1 MILRILGLAAILLG
15 GGALAPAQAEPPT
28 VVASIKPIQSL
39 VAGVMQGA
47 GVPQLL
53 IKGLASP
60 HAYSLRPSEARALS
74 EADLVFWVGPEL
86 ETFMVKPLAAL
97 AAEVKAVALAM
108 APGVERLPTRAG
120 GMWEADADDAHDA
133 AHLRSDMH
141 VWLDPRNAEAMVD
154 AIVGALSSAA
164 PERAATWRANGAR
177 LRSELDQLDRGLE
190 ARLAPVRDRPF
201 VVFHDGYQYFEHRY
215 RLNAVGAI
223 TVDPERRP
231 GAQRLRAIQAR
242 LGALEAACVFAEP
255 QFEPAL
261 VDTLLEGTK
270 ARKGVLDPL
279 GAALDA
285 GPDQYFQLLDGLAA
299 SLVDCLVGPGSG

>member
-1 MILRILGLAAILLG
+1 MPLRPLGLAAILLG
-15 GGALAPAQAEPPT
+15 AGALAPAQADAPT
-28 VVASIKPIQSL
+28 VVASIKPIDSL
-39 VAGVMQGA
+39 VAGVMRGGGA
-47 GVPQLL
+47 PQLL
-53 IKGLASP
+53 VRGVASP
-60 HAYSLRPSEARALS
+60 HTYSLRPSEARALS
-74 EADLVFWVGPEL
+74 DAELVFWVGPQL

-97 AAEVKAVALAM
+97 AAGVKVVALAT

-120 GMWEADADDAHDA
+120 GMWEADADDAHDQ
-133 AHLRSDMH
+133 AHPGSDMH
-141 VWLDPRNAEAMVD
+141 VWLDPRNAEAMVE
-154 AIVGALSSAA
+154 AIVGALSSVD
-164 PERAATWRANGAR
+164 PGRAAIWRANGAR
-177 LRSELDQLDRGLE
+177 LQAALDQLDRRLE
-190 ARLAPVRDRPF
+190 ARLAPVRARPF

-231 GAQRLRAIQAR
+231 GAQRLRAIHAR
-242 LGALEAACVFAEP
+242 LGALDAACVFAEP

-285 GPDQYFQLLDGLAA
+285 GPDQYFQLMDGLAD
-299 SLVDCLVGPGSG
+299 SLVDCLGGRRSG